1 VEDEERPGEL
11 TWADVPRLLEELQDL
26 ARRLL
31 TRWPGMESLQ
41 PTLLIDTALRRQR
54 RSDQRW
60 DEVTWENRAHF
71 FGQVFRAMQQK
82 LLEHRRHQQTRGYR
96 AQRKISVAELDLF
109 EAWKAWT
116 EDPDLAAALQAGL
129 ERLQQD
135 HPQLAEVVKY
145 RFFAG
150 LTWEDVAEMLDSSP
164 ATVKRRWKQARLL
177 MEETIRKEMGAAITG
192 G

>member
-1 VEDEERPGEL
+1 VENEQRPRDL

-54 RSDQRW
+54 RSDQSW
-60 DEVTWENRAHF
+60 DEVTWDNRAHF

-129 ERLQQD
+129 ERLKQD
-135 HPQLAEVVKY
+135 QPLLAEVVEY
-145 RFFAG
+145 RFFVG
-150 LTWEDVAEMLDSSP
+150 LTWEDVADMLDSSP

-177 MEETIRKEMGAAITG
+177 MEETIRKELGGTITAG
-192 G
+192 